1 MSRSHTRLAWVAL
14 VVVVVGALVVASARG
29 GDESETARVER
40 LTDRLRCPEC
50 QGSSVADSDVATSR
64 AITTL
69 VAELVADGRSDSE
82 IFGAVKAR
90 YGSEILLLP
99 ESSGVGLLVWLLPL
113 VFGLL
118 ALGGL
123 GLAFFRW
130 RRVPS
135 PPPSEADR
143 ALVDRYRF
151 QRTCA
156 GPTPSTPSTPSVPE
170 PEEVPR

>member
-1 MSRSHTRLAWVAL
+1 MSRTRLTWAVL
-14 VVVVVGALVVASARG
+14 IVVVLGALVVAGTRG
-29 GDESETARVER
+29 GDESDAARVER

-69 VAELVADGRSDSE
+69 VAELVAQGRSDSE
-82 IFGAVKAR
+82 IFGELKVR
-90 YGSEILLLP
+90 YDSQILLLP
-99 ESSGVGLLVWLLPL
+99 ESSGIGLLVWLLPL

-123 GLAFFRW
+123 GLAFLRW
-130 RRVPS
+130 RREPA
-135 PPPSEADR
+135 PPPSDADR
-143 ALVDRYRF
+143 ALVDRYRL
-151 QRTCA
+151 QRSSA
-156 GPTPSTPSTPSVPE
+156 GSVSAPSVSA